1 MAKTDHF
8 CNRAEAYEAH
18 DNVPLS
24 PADRDSIGDI
34 ILRRYSR
41 REMMRGTLGVTAAAA
56 LFGPAVLASRAFPRR
71 GGPGI
76 ASTSKSSPPAWTR
89 PTTSP
94 TAIARKSCSD
104 GAIRSFP
111 IPPPSI
117 L

>member
-18 DNVPLS
+18 DNEPLS

-56 LFGPAVLASRAFPRR
+56 LFAVQHPGCDGTDKFKGFECASPFADPATRWPDFDQNMPPRPSVLAITKV
-71 GGPGI
+71 GGGKI
-76 ASTSKSSPPAWTR
+76 A
-89 PTTSP
+89 
-94 TAIARKSCSD
+94 
-104 GAIRSFP
+104 
-111 IPPPSI
+111 
-117 L
+117 